1 MTLPPDWNKSLYA
14 PPASR
19 QTARPKKRVFLSFR
33 AEDRQQVQGLR
44 LLAANPDYDLEFYDE
59 SVRVAIDSH
68 SAEYVKRVIRD
79 KISRSS
85 VTVCRI
91 GALQTQARSREKELL
106 RMLQEAT
113 EADAEQA
120 GLQTPTH
127 LPVEVIRAA
136 IPADTLLVEYFRVRD
151 NRFWYWDPAK
161 LKELIEND

>member
-85 VTVCRI
+85 VTVCLI
-91 GALQTQARSREKELL
+91 GPLTYTSAWVDWELSESASKGNKIIAMALKDVTSVF
-106 RMLQEAT
+106 
-113 EADAEQA
+113 
-120 GLQTPTH
+120 
-127 LPVEVIRAA
+127 LP
-136 IPADTLLVEYFRVRD
+136 EYFRVRD